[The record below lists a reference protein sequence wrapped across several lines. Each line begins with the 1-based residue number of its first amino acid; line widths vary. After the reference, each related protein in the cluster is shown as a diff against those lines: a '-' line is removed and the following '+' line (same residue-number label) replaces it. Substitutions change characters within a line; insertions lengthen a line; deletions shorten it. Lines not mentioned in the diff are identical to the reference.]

1 MPVRAGTATVRAMG
15 SESDFPDPLA
25 GLAPDGIALF
35 LDIDG
40 TLLDIAPLPD
50 AVKVPEGL
58 RDTLSALYRALD
70 GALAVVSGRSIRQID
85 QLFKP
90 LVLPA
95 TGEHGFEMRRVPH
108 EKVERLQPPT
118 ALNLLRPGVNE
129 LIKHMPG
136 VLPEYKGST
145 IALHYRQI
153 PTQAEALHRAIDSM
167 LAAYSE
173 DYVIQTGKM
182 VFEIKPRGVDKGR
195 AITQMM
201 MAPPFESRVPV
212 FAGDDDTDEYGFE
225 AVRKLGGRAI
235 HVGAGHPAADTALES
250 PAQVRAWLMEL
261 AERLS
266 AEAA

>member
-1 MPVRAGTATVRAMG
+1 MAAD
-15 SESDFPDPLA
+15 SDLPDPLA
-25 GLAPDGIALF
+25 GLAPESIALF

-40 TLLDIAPLPD
+40 TLLDIAPVPE
-50 AVKVPEGL
+50 AVKVPAGL
-58 RDTLSALYRALD
+58 RDALSTLHRALN
-70 GALAVVSGRSIRQID
+70 GALAIVSGRSIRQID

-95 TGEHGFEMRRVPH
+95 TGEHGFEMRRIPH
-108 EKVERLQPPT
+108 EKIERLQPPT

-129 LIKHMPG
+129 LVKRMPG

-145 IALHYRQI
+145 IALHYRQV
-153 PTQAEALHRAIDSM
+153 PTQAAALRAAIDSM

-173 DYVIQTGKM
+173 DYAVQTGKM

-212 FAGDDDTDEYGFE
+212 FAGDDDTDEHGFE

-235 HVGAGHPAADTALES
+235 HVGSGHPAADVTLES
-250 PAQVRAWLMEL
+250 PAQVRAWLARL

-266 AEAA
+266 ADVA